1 MKVNYNFQ
9 KLARERLKAE
19 KKEEKKRAVAERGS
33 RNEQPASSVEKEP
46 EDNVRTS

>member
-19 KKEEKKRAVAERGS
+19 KKEEKKRAAAERAP
-33 RNEQPASSVEKEP
+33 RNDQPAPSVEQES
-46 EDNVRTS
+46 EDNV